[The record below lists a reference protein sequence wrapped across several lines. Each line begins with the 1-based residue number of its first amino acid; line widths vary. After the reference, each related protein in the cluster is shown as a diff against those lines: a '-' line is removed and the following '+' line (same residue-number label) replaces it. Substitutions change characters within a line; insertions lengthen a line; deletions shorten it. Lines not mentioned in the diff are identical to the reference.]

1 MPFLSH
7 LAVLFSLRFQNE
19 LYINIE
25 HIVGDKFER
34 FSEMLMQINYFRL
47 QNLAKSAID
56 SAVELV

>member
-1 MPFLSH
+1 M
-7 LAVLFSLRFQNE
+7 RFQNE